1 MTKISQ
7 LANRRCMLMK
17 KLVAIICILL
27 VIFVGMYVNRSKSN
41 QNLITATEVE
51 KVEEYISKIYMWKE
65 ITGDAL
71 PKFDNINDAPDVWTW
86 EVVKKNLENYDL
98 TKDEIQNKATELFGN
113 QFKKQFPQEGTE
125 YMQYDEKLGK
135 YISTGI
141 ELDTLDDCFYIKNI
155 RKTKDGYEVEIAEY
169 LEDYVNSLGVEDEN
183 EIYEIYIKNLNEE
196 TIANVKNT
204 EGETK
209 TIDVVKENLDKFTT
223 KTVNLKKSSNGNI
236 YVESVK

>member
-1 MTKISQ
+1 
-7 LANRRCMLMK
+7 MK

-98 TKDEIQNKATELFGN
+98 TKDEIQIKATELFGN
-113 QFKKQFPQEGTE
+113 QFAKQFPQEGTE

-155 RKTKDGYEVEIAEY
+155 RKTKDGYEVEIVEY

-223 KTVNLKKSSNGNI
+223 KTVNLKNSSNGNI

>member
-1 MTKISQ
+1 
-7 LANRRCMLMK
+7 MLMK

-65 ITGDAL
+65 ITGEAL

-223 KTVNLKKSSNGNI
+223 KTVNLKKNSNGNI

>member
-1 MTKISQ
+1 
-7 LANRRCMLMK
+7 MK

-65 ITGDAL
+65 ITGEAL

-113 QFKKQFPQEGTE
+113 KFTKQFPLEGTE
-125 YMQYDEKLGK
+125 YMQYDEELGK

-223 KTVNLKKSSNGNI
+223 KTVNLKKNSNGNI

>member
-1 MTKISQ
+1 
-7 LANRRCMLMK
+7 MK

-113 QFKKQFPQEGTE
+113 QFVKQFPQEGTE

>member
-1 MTKISQ
+1 
-7 LANRRCMLMK
+7 MK

-86 EVVKKNLENYDL
+86 EVVKKDLENYEL

-113 QFKKQFPQEGTE
+113 KFKKQFPQEGTE

-141 ELDTLDDCFYIKNI
+141 ELDTLEDCFYIKNI
-155 RKTKDGYEVEIAEY
+155 KKTKDGYEVEIAEY

-209 TIDVVKENLDKFTT
+209 IIEVVKENLDKFTT
-223 KTVNLKKSSNGNI
+223 KTVNLKKNSNGNI

>member
-1 MTKISQ
+1 
-7 LANRRCMLMK
+7 MK

-86 EVVKKNLENYDL
+86 EVVKKDLENYEL

-169 LEDYVNSLGVEDEN
+169 LEDYVNSVGVEDEN

-196 TIANVKNT
+196 IIANVKNT

-209 TIDVVKENLDKFTT
+209 IIEVVKENLNKFTT
-223 KTVNLKKSSNGNI
+223 KTVNLKKNSNGNI

>member
-1 MTKISQ
+1 
-7 LANRRCMLMK
+7 MK

-86 EVVKKNLENYDL
+86 EVVKKDLENYEL

-196 TIANVKNT
+196 TIANEKNT

-209 TIDVVKENLDKFTT
+209 TIEVVKENLDKFTT
-223 KTVNLKKSSNGNI
+223 KTVNLKKNSNGNI

>member
-1 MTKISQ
+1 
-7 LANRRCMLMK
+7 MK

-71 PKFDNINDAPDVWTW
+71 PKLDNINDAPDVWTW
-86 EVVKKNLENYDL
+86 EVVKKDLENYEL

-141 ELDTLDDCFYIKNI
+141 ELDTLEDCFYIKNI
-155 RKTKDGYEVEIAEY
+155 KKTKDGYEVEIAEY

-209 TIDVVKENLDKFTT
+209 IIEVVKENLDKFTT
-223 KTVNLKKSSNGNI
+223 KTVNLKKNSNGNI

>member
-1 MTKISQ
+1 
-7 LANRRCMLMK
+7 MK

-27 VIFVGMYVNRSKSN
+27 VIFVGMYVNRIKSN

-65 ITGDAL
+65 ITGEAL
-71 PKFDNINDAPDVWTW
+71 PKFDNINDAPDIWTL
-86 EVVKKNLENYDL
+86 EVVKKDLENYEL

-113 QFKKQFPQEGTE
+113 QFKKEFPQEGTE

-223 KTVNLKKSSNGNI
+223 KTVNLKKNSNGNI

>member
-1 MTKISQ
+1 
-7 LANRRCMLMK
+7 MK

-71 PKFDNINDAPDVWTW
+71 PKFDNINDAPDIWTW
-86 EVVKKNLENYDL
+86 EVVKKDLENYEL

-113 QFKKQFPQEGTE
+113 QFKKEFPQEGTE

-155 RKTKDGYEVEIAEY
+155 GKTKDGYEVEIAEY

-223 KTVNLKKSSNGNI
+223 KTVNLKKNSNGNI

>member
-1 MTKISQ
+1 
-7 LANRRCMLMK
+7 MK

-71 PKFDNINDAPDVWTW
+71 PKFDNINDAPDIWTW
-86 EVVKKNLENYDL
+86 EVVKKDLENYEL

-155 RKTKDGYEVEIAEY
+155 RKIKDGYEVEIAEY

-209 TIDVVKENLDKFTT
+209 TIEVVKENLDKFTT
-223 KTVNLKKSSNGNI
+223 KTVNLKKNSNGNI

>member
-1 MTKISQ
+1 
-7 LANRRCMLMK
+7 MK

-71 PKFDNINDAPDVWTW
+71 PKFDNINDAPDIWTW
-86 EVVKKNLENYDL
+86 EVVKKDLENYEL

-209 TIDVVKENLDKFTT
+209 TIEVVKENLYKFTT
-223 KTVNLKKSSNGNI
+223 KTVNLKKNSNGNI

>member
-1 MTKISQ
+1 
-7 LANRRCMLMK
+7 MK

-86 EVVKKNLENYDL
+86 EVVKKDLENYDL

-125 YMQYDEKLGK
+125 YMQYDEKIGK

-183 EIYEIYIKNLNEE
+183 EIYEIYIKKLNEE

>member
-1 MTKISQ
+1 
-7 LANRRCMLMK
+7 MK

-86 EVVKKNLENYDL
+86 EVVKKDLENYEL

-169 LEDYVNSLGVEDEN
+169 LEDYVNSVGVEDEN

-196 TIANVKNT
+196 IIANVKNT

-209 TIDVVKENLDKFTT
+209 IIEVVKENLDKFTT
-223 KTVNLKKSSNGNI
+223 KTVNLKKNSNGNI

>member
-1 MTKISQ
+1 
-7 LANRRCMLMK
+7 MK

-71 PKFDNINDAPDVWTW
+71 PKFDNINDAPDIWTW
-86 EVVKKNLENYDL
+86 EVVKKDLENYEL

-169 LEDYVNSLGVEDEN
+169 LEDYVNSLGIEDEN

-209 TIDVVKENLDKFTT
+209 IIEVVKENLDKFTT
-223 KTVNLKKSSNGNI
+223 KTVNLKKNSNGNI

>member
-1 MTKISQ
+1 
-7 LANRRCMLMK
+7 MK

-27 VIFVGMYVNRSKSN
+27 VIFVGMYVNRIKSN

-65 ITGDAL
+65 ITGEAL

-113 QFKKQFPQEGTE
+113 QFTKQFPQEGTE
-125 YMQYDEKLGK
+125 YMQYDEELGK

-209 TIDVVKENLDKFTT
+209 TIDVVKENLYKFTT
-223 KTVNLKKSSNGNI
+223 KTVNLKKNSNGNI

>member
-1 MTKISQ
+1 
-7 LANRRCMLMK
+7 MK

-41 QNLITATEVE
+41 QNFITATEVE

-86 EVVKKNLENYDL
+86 EVVKKDLENYEL

-209 TIDVVKENLDKFTT
+209 TIEVVKENLDKFTT
-223 KTVNLKKSSNGNI
+223 KTVNLKKNSNGNI

>member
-1 MTKISQ
+1 
-7 LANRRCMLMK
+7 MK

-65 ITGDAL
+65 ITGEAL
-71 PKFDNINDAPDVWTW
+71 PKFDNINDAPDVWIW

-113 QFKKQFPQEGTE
+113 QFTKQFPQEGTE
-125 YMQYDEKLGK
+125 YMQYDEELGK

-155 RKTKDGYEVEIAEY
+155 RKTKDGYEVKIAEY

-223 KTVNLKKSSNGNI
+223 KTVNLKKNSNGNI

>member
-1 MTKISQ
+1 
-7 LANRRCMLMK
+7 MK

-65 ITGDAL
+65 ITGEAL
-71 PKFDNINDAPDVWTW
+71 PKFDNINDAPDIWTW
-86 EVVKKNLENYDL
+86 EVVKKDLENYEL

-113 QFKKQFPQEGTE
+113 QFKKEFPQEGTE

-204 EGETK
+204 EDETK

-223 KTVNLKKSSNGNI
+223 KTVNLKKNSNGNI

>member
-1 MTKISQ
+1 
-7 LANRRCMLMK
+7 MK

-86 EVVKKNLENYDL
+86 EVVKKDLENYEL

-169 LEDYVNSLGVEDEN
+169 LEDYVNSLGIEDEK

-209 TIDVVKENLDKFTT
+209 IIEVVKENLDKFTT
-223 KTVNLKKSSNGNI
+223 KTVNLKKNSNGNI

>member
-1 MTKISQ
+1 
-7 LANRRCMLMK
+7 MK

-65 ITGDAL
+65 ITGEAL
-71 PKFDNINDAPDVWTW
+71 PKFDNINDAPDIWTW
-86 EVVKKNLENYDL
+86 EVVKKDLENYEL

-113 QFKKQFPQEGTE
+113 QFKKEFPQEGTE

-155 RKTKDGYEVEIAEY
+155 KKTKDGYEVEIAEY

-196 TIANVKNT
+196 TIANIKNT

>member
-1 MTKISQ
+1 
-7 LANRRCMLMK
+7 MK

-86 EVVKKNLENYDL
+86 EVVKKDLENYEL

-155 RKTKDGYEVEIAEY
+155 KKTKDGYEVEIAEY

-209 TIDVVKENLDKFTT
+209 TIEVVKENLDKFTT
-223 KTVNLKKSSNGNI
+223 KTVNLKKNSNGNI

>member
-1 MTKISQ
+1 
-7 LANRRCMLMK
+7 MK

-71 PKFDNINDAPDVWTW
+71 PKFDNINDAPDIWTW
-86 EVVKKNLENYDL
+86 EVVKKDLENYEL

-113 QFKKQFPQEGTE
+113 QFTKQFPQEGTE

-141 ELDTLDDCFYIKNI
+141 ELDTLEDCFYIKNI
-155 RKTKDGYEVEIAEY
+155 KKTKDGYEVEIAEY
-169 LEDYVNSLGVEDEN
+169 LEDYVNSLGIEDEN

-209 TIDVVKENLDKFTT
+209 TIEVVKENLDKFTT
-223 KTVNLKKSSNGNI
+223 KTVNLKKNSNGNI

>member
-1 MTKISQ
+1 
-7 LANRRCMLMK
+7 MK

-86 EVVKKNLENYDL
+86 EVVKKDLENYEL

-209 TIDVVKENLDKFTT
+209 IIEVVKENLDKFTT
-223 KTVNLKKSSNGNI
+223 KTVNLKKNSNGNI

>member
-1 MTKISQ
+1 
-7 LANRRCMLMK
+7 MK

-51 KVEEYISKIYMWKE
+51 KVEEYVSKIYMWKE

-86 EVVKKNLENYDL
+86 EVVKKDLENYEL

-209 TIDVVKENLDKFTT
+209 TIEVVKENLDKFTT
-223 KTVNLKKSSNGNI
+223 KTVNLKKNSNGNI

>member
-1 MTKISQ
+1 
-7 LANRRCMLMK
+7 MK
-17 KLVAIICILL
+17 KLVAIIFILL
-27 VIFVGMYVNRSKSN
+27 VMFVGMYVNRSKSN

-65 ITGDAL
+65 ITGEAL

-98 TKDEIQNKATELFGN
+98 TKDEIQNKAIELFGN

>member
-1 MTKISQ
+1 
-7 LANRRCMLMK
+7 MK

-71 PKFDNINDAPDVWTW
+71 PKFDNINDAPDIWTW
-86 EVVKKNLENYDL
+86 EVVKKDLENYEL

-223 KTVNLKKSSNGNI
+223 KTVNLKKNSNGNI

>member
-1 MTKISQ
+1 
-7 LANRRCMLMK
+7 MK

-27 VIFVGMYVNRSKSN
+27 VIFVGMYVNRSKLN

-86 EVVKKNLENYDL
+86 EVVKKDLENYEL

-141 ELDTLDDCFYIKNI
+141 ELDTLEDCFYIKNI
-155 RKTKDGYEVEIAEY
+155 KKTKDGYEVEIAEY

-209 TIDVVKENLDKFTT
+209 IIEVVKENLDKFTT
-223 KTVNLKKSSNGNI
+223 KTVNLKKNSNGNI

>member
-1 MTKISQ
+1 
-7 LANRRCMLMK
+7 MK

-71 PKFDNINDAPDVWTW
+71 PKFDNINDAPDIWTW
-86 EVVKKNLENYDL
+86 EVVKKDLENYEL

-209 TIDVVKENLDKFTT
+209 IIEVVKENLDKFTT
-223 KTVNLKKSSNGNI
+223 KTVNLKKNSNGNI

>member
-1 MTKISQ
+1 
-7 LANRRCMLMK
+7 MK

-65 ITGDAL
+65 ITGEAL
-71 PKFDNINDAPDVWTW
+71 PKFDNINDAPDIWTW
-86 EVVKKNLENYDL
+86 EVVKKDLENYEL

-209 TIDVVKENLDKFTT
+209 TIEVVKENLDKFTT
-223 KTVNLKKSSNGNI
+223 KTVNLKKNSNGII

>member
-1 MTKISQ
+1 
-7 LANRRCMLMK
+7 MK

-65 ITGDAL
+65 ITGEAL
-71 PKFDNINDAPDVWTW
+71 PKFDNINDAPDIWTW
-86 EVVKKNLENYDL
+86 EVVKKDLENYEL

-113 QFKKQFPQEGTE
+113 QFAKQFPQEGTE

>member
-1 MTKISQ
+1 
-7 LANRRCMLMK
+7 MK

-86 EVVKKNLENYDL
+86 EVVKKDLENYEL

-125 YMQYDEKLGK
+125 YMKYDEKLGK

-209 TIDVVKENLDKFTT
+209 TIEVVKENLDKFTT
-223 KTVNLKKSSNGNI
+223 KTVNLKKNSNGNI

>member
-1 MTKISQ
+1 
-7 LANRRCMLMK
+7 MK

-27 VIFVGMYVNRSKSN
+27 VIFVGMYVNRIKSN

-65 ITGDAL
+65 ITGEAL

-113 QFKKQFPQEGTE
+113 QFTKQFPQEGTE
-125 YMQYDEKLGK
+125 YMQYDEELGK

-223 KTVNLKKSSNGNI
+223 KTVNLKKNSNGNI

>member
-1 MTKISQ
+1 
-7 LANRRCMLMK
+7 MK
-17 KLVAIICILL
+17 KLIAIICILL
-27 VIFVGMYVNRSKSN
+27 VIFIGMYINQRNQIESSKIS
-41 QNLITATEVE
+41 AEEVDNIE
-51 KVEEYISKIYMWKE
+51 VYVTKIYMWKE
-65 ITGDAL
+65 VTGEAL
-71 PKFDNINDAPDVWTW
+71 PKFQNINDAPDKWVW

>member
-1 MTKISQ
+1 
-7 LANRRCMLMK
+7 MK

-65 ITGDAL
+65 ITGEAL

-86 EVVKKNLENYDL
+86 EVVKKDLENYEL

-113 QFKKQFPQEGTE
+113 KFKKQFPQEGTE

-209 TIDVVKENLDKFTT
+209 TIEVVKENLDKFTT
-223 KTVNLKKSSNGNI
+223 KTVNLKKNSNGNI

>member
-1 MTKISQ
+1 
-7 LANRRCMLMK
+7 MK

-65 ITGDAL
+65 ITGEAL
-71 PKFDNINDAPDVWTW
+71 PKFDNINDAPDIWTW
-86 EVVKKNLENYDL
+86 EVVKKDLENYEL

>member
-1 MTKISQ
+1 
-7 LANRRCMLMK
+7 MK

-65 ITGDAL
+65 ITGEAL

-125 YMQYDEKLGK
+125 YMQYDEDLGK

-223 KTVNLKKSSNGNI
+223 KTVNLKKNSNGNI

>member
-1 MTKISQ
+1 
-7 LANRRCMLMK
+7 MK

-71 PKFDNINDAPDVWTW
+71 PKFDNINDAPDIWTW
-86 EVVKKNLENYDL
+86 EVVKKDLENYEL

-125 YMQYDEKLGK
+125 YIQYDEKLGK

-196 TIANVKNT
+196 TIANVKNI

-209 TIDVVKENLDKFTT
+209 IIEVVKENLDKFTT
-223 KTVNLKKSSNGNI
+223 KTVNLKKNLNGNI

>member
-1 MTKISQ
+1 
-7 LANRRCMLMK
+7 MK

-65 ITGDAL
+65 ITGEAL

-86 EVVKKNLENYDL
+86 EVVKKDLENYEL

-141 ELDTLDDCFYIKNI
+141 ELDTLEDCFYIKNI
-155 RKTKDGYEVEIAEY
+155 KKTKDGYEVEIAEY

-196 TIANVKNT
+196 TIENVKNT

-209 TIDVVKENLDKFTT
+209 IIEVVKENLNKFTT
-223 KTVNLKKSSNGNI
+223 KTVNLKKNSNGNI

>member
-1 MTKISQ
+1 
-7 LANRRCMLMK
+7 MK

-27 VIFVGMYVNRSKSN
+27 VIFLGMYVNRSKSN

-86 EVVKKNLENYDL
+86 EVVKKDLENYEL

-155 RKTKDGYEVEIAEY
+155 RKTKDGYEVEIVEY

-209 TIDVVKENLDKFTT
+209 IIEVVKENLDKFTT
-223 KTVNLKKSSNGNI
+223 KTVNLKKNSNGNI